1 MKRYIIM
8 HKVDWSE
15 KNIEDMVNVYI
26 NHYSV
31 TPETYYNPTEEN
43 LNYDYEVDKEFENVV
58 KIAEFSYFDG
68 DEENPFAVAVN
79 DWTYCFNQKPE
90 WLDLLRSLGWDFFY
104 SLSLGDKDYDS
115 KDEAEKAIQNW
126 TAEIANEK
134 VNNYIANGEY

>member
-31 TPETYYNPTEEN
+31 TPETYYNPAEED
-43 LNYDYEVDKEFENVV
+43 LNYDYE
-58 KIAEFSYFDG
+58 
-68 DEENPFAVAVN
+68 N

-126 TAEIANEK
+126 IAEIANEK